1 MPKDGKRRPRNDKR
15 ASTGARVTL
24 GASLENTSAVEL
36 HASLVRAGAEDS
48 PVTVEGNGVTRV
60 ETAPLQVLAAFA
72 QSLGGAE
79 RAFTWIDPSPVL
91 LDGARLLGLAADL
104 GLEPHGGT
112 G

>member
-36 HASLVRAGAEDS
+36 HASLTRAGAGS
-48 PVTVEGNGVTRV
+48 QPVIVEGSGVTRV
-60 ETAPLQVLAAFA
+60 ETGPLQVLAAFA
-72 QSLGGAE
+72 VSLGGAE